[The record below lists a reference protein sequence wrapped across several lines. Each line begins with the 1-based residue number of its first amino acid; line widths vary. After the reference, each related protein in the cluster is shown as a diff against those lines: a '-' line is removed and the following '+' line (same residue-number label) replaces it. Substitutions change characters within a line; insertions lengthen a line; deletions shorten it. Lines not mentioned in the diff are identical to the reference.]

1 MNRPQ
6 PLPAFL
12 AYVLPVVG
20 WLYVLLFHRKNS
32 FAVYHLKQ
40 SIGLVLFLVMVTAGV
55 AAIGWIIAWIPYLFV
70 LSIALFS
77 LVIAAYAF
85 GIVAWIIGMA
95 NALRGQAIPLP
106 ISGDW
111 ANRLP
116 IQ

>member
-1 MNRPQ
+1 
-6 PLPAFL
+6 
-12 AYVLPVVG
+12 LPVVG
-20 WLYVLLFHRKNS
+20 WLYVLLFHRKDP

-40 SIGLVLFLVMVTAGV
+40 SIGLVLFLVMVTVGV
-55 AAIGWIIAWIPYLFV
+55 AAVGWVLAWIPYMFV

-85 GIVAWIIGMA
+85 GIVVWIIGMA

-106 ISGDW
+106 ISGGW